1 MAELKAERQAVK
13 AALAEKQ
20 SALEKAEQT
29 AQKAEKSAKIQ
40 IAKQM
45 LQANA
50 QMTFIMQVTGLEE
63 DLINSL

>member
-1 MAELKAERQAVK
+1 VQT
-13 AALAEKQ
+13 AEK
-20 SALEKAEQT
+20 S

-50 QMTFIMQVTGLEE
+50 QMAFIMQVTGLEE

>member
-1 MAELKAERQAVK
+1 VAELKAEKQAMK

-20 SALEKAEQT
+20 SALE
-29 AQKAEKSAKIQ
+29 KAEKSAKIQ

-50 QMTFIMQVTGLEE
+50 QIAFIMQVTGLEE
-63 DLINSL
+63 DLIKSL

>member
-1 MAELKAERQAVK
+1 MIARKAELKSEKQVME

-20 SALEKAEQT
+20 TALE
-29 AQKAEKSAKIQ
+29 KAEKSAKIQ

-50 QMTFIMQVTGLEE
+50 QMAFIMQVTGFEE
-63 DLINSL
+63 DLIKNM